1 MLRPATVEL
10 SLLFRS
16 QWERVRL
23 LGDAVPD
30 VFDELQALCDA
41 QIAIVEFGL
50 GHGTNLETKHEW
62 RKMCAHPP
70 RQDEGLHRKEGIGT
84 V

>member
-1 MLRPATVEL
+1 MLRPATVKL
-10 SLLFRS
+10 SLLLGS

-41 QIAIVEFGL
+41 QVAIVEFRP
-50 GHGTNLETKHEW
+50 GHGTNLETPRVW
-62 RKMCAHPP
+62 RKMCAHPCAVP
-70 RQDEGLHRKEGIGT
+70 FDDLKPSQ
-84 V
+84 